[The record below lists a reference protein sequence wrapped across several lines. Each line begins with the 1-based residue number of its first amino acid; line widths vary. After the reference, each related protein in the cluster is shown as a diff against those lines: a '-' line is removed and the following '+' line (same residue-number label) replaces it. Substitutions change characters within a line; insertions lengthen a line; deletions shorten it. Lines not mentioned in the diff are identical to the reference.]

1 MMIVMKMRTNKMMI
15 MRKKILKDIHL
26 VVLHPKER
34 VK

>member
-26 VVLHPKER
+26 VVSHLKEK